1 MDNTRTNKVNRL
13 LQKELSELFRLQT
26 SALKGVLVTVTSVS
40 ISPDLGIA
48 HVRLSIF
55 PNDKAD
61 ELLSAIKQNTVAIR
75 YDLGNRVK
83 SQLRKLPELYFHI
96 DDSLNY
102 LERIDELL
110 KK

>member
-55 PNDKAD
+55 PND
-61 ELLSAIKQNTVAIR
+61 LLSAIKQNTVAIR
-75 YDLGNRVK
+75 YDLGKRVK

>member
-1 MDNTRTNKVNRL
+1 MDNKRISKVNRL

-26 SALKGVLVTVTSVS
+26 VAMRGVLVTVTSVS

-55 PNDKAD
+55 PNEKSK
-61 ELLSAIKQNTVAIR
+61 ELLDSIKANTVSIR
-75 YDLGNRVK
+75 YDLGQRVK
-83 SQLRKLPELYFHI
+83 SQLRKLPELNFHI
-96 DDSLNY
+96 DDSLDY

>member
-26 SALKGVLVTVTSVS
+26 SALKGVLITVTSVS

-61 ELLSAIKQNTVAIR
+61 ELLSVIKQNTVAIR
-75 YDLGNRVK
+75 YDLGKRVK

>member
-1 MDNTRTNKVNRL
+1 MDNTRTSKVNRL
-13 LQKELSELFRLQT
+13 LQKELSELFRIQT
-26 SALKGVLVTVTSVS
+26 AAMPGVLITVTSVS

-55 PNDKAD
+55 PNNKAD
-61 ELLSAIKQNTVAIR
+61 ELLKTIQKNTTQVR
-75 YDLGNRVK
+75 YDLGQRVK
-83 SQLRKLPELYFHI
+83 SQLRKIPELYFHI

>member
-1 MDNTRTNKVNRL
+1 MDNTRTSKVNRL

-26 SALKGVLVTVTSVS
+26 SAMPGVLITVTSVS

-48 HVRLSIF
+48 HIRLSIF
-55 PNDKAD
+55 PNEKAD
-61 ELLSAIKQNTVAIR
+61 ELLKAIKQNTVMIR
-75 YDLGNRVK
+75 HDLGKRVK
-83 SQLRKLPELYFHI
+83 SQLRKLPELNFHL
-96 DDSLNY
+96 DNSLNY

>member
-1 MDNTRTNKVNRL
+1 MDNTRTSKLNRL

-26 SALKGVLVTVTSVS
+26 ASLPGVLITVTSVS

-55 PNDKAD
+55 PNDKAE
-61 ELLSAIKQNTVAIR
+61 ELLKAIKHNTATIR
-75 YDLGNRVK
+75 FDLGKRVK
-83 SQLRKLPELYFHI
+83 SQLRRLPELYFHI

>member
-48 HVRLSIF
+48 HVRLS
-55 PNDKAD
+55 NDKAD

-75 YDLGNRVK
+75 YDLGKRVK

>member
-13 LQKELSELFRLQT
+13 LQKELSELFRLRT

-55 PNDKAD
+55 PNDKAE

-75 YDLGNRVK
+75 YDLGKRVK

>member
-1 MDNTRTNKVNRL
+1 MDNTRTSKVNRL

-26 SALKGVLVTVTSVS
+26 AVMGGVLITVTSVS

-55 PNDKAD
+55 PNDKAN
-61 ELLSAIKQNTVAIR
+61 ELLKAIQQNTIAIR
-75 YDLGNRVK
+75 YDLGKRVK

>member
-1 MDNTRTNKVNRL
+1 MDNTRTSKVNRL

-26 SALKGVLVTVTSVS
+26 AAMPGVLITVTSVS

-55 PNDKAD
+55 PNNKAD
-61 ELLSAIKQNTVAIR
+61 ELLKTIQKNTTQVR
-75 YDLGNRVK
+75 YDLGQRVK
-83 SQLRKLPELYFHI
+83 SQLRKIPELYFHI

>member
-75 YDLGNRVK
+75 YDLGKRVK
-83 SQLRKLPELYFHI
+83 SQLRKLPKLYFHI

>member
-1 MDNTRTNKVNRL
+1 MDTTKTSKVNRL

-26 SALKGVLVTVTSVS
+26 AALSGVLITVTSVS

-55 PNDKAD
+55 PNDKAE
-61 ELLSAIKQNTVAIR
+61 ELLKSIRHDAATVR
-75 YDLGNRVK
+75 YDLAKRIK
-83 SQLRKLPELYFHI
+83 SQLRKMPELYFHI

>member
-1 MDNTRTNKVNRL
+1 MDNTRTSKVNRL

-26 SALKGVLVTVTSVS
+26 SAMPGVLITVTSVS

-55 PNDKAD
+55 PNDKAS
-61 ELLSAIKQNTVAIR
+61 ELLKAIKQNTTTIR
-75 YDLGNRVK
+75 FDLGKRVK
-83 SQLRKLPELYFHI
+83 SQLRRLPELIFHI

>member
-61 ELLSAIKQNTVAIR
+61 ELLSVIKQNTVAIR
-75 YDLGNRVK
+75 YDLGKRVK

>member
-26 SALKGVLVTVTSVS
+26 SALKGELVTVTSVS

-75 YDLGNRVK
+75 YDLGKRVK

>member
-26 SALKGVLVTVTSVS
+26 SALKEVLVTVTSVS

-75 YDLGNRVK
+75 YDLGKRVK

>member
-1 MDNTRTNKVNRL
+1 MDNTRTSKVNRL

-26 SALKGVLVTVTSVS
+26 ASLPGVLITVTSVN

-55 PNDKAD
+55 PTDKAE
-61 ELLSAIKQNTVAIR
+61 ELLKAIKHNTATIR
-75 YDLGNRVK
+75 FDLGKRVK
-83 SQLRKLPELYFHI
+83 SQLRRLPELYFHI

>member
-40 ISPDLGIA
+40 ISPDLSIA

-75 YDLGNRVK
+75 YDLGKRVK

>member
-1 MDNTRTNKVNRL
+1 MDNTRTSKVNRL

-26 SALKGVLVTVTSVS
+26 SAMSGVLVSVTSVS

-55 PNDKAD
+55 PNERAD
-61 ELLSAIKQNTVAIR
+61 ELIKAIKQNATTIR
-75 YDLGNRVK
+75 YDLGQRVK
-83 SQLRKLPELYFHI
+83 SQLRKLPELYFHL

-110 KK
+110 KL

>member
-26 SALKGVLVTVTSVS
+26 AALKGVLVTVTSVS

-55 PNDKAD
+55 PNDKAE

-75 YDLGNRVK
+75 YDLGKRVK

-102 LERIDELL
+102 LERIDGLL

>member
-1 MDNTRTNKVNRL
+1 MDNTRTSKVNRL

-26 SALKGVLVTVTSVS
+26 AAMGGVLITVTSVS

-55 PNDKAD
+55 PNDKAN
-61 ELLSAIKQNTVAIR
+61 ELLKAIQQNTIAIR
-75 YDLGNRVK
+75 YDLGKRVK

>member
-55 PNDKAD
+55 PNDKAE

-75 YDLGNRVK
+75 YDLGKRVK
-83 SQLRKLPELYFHI
+83 SQLHKLPELYFHI

>member
-1 MDNTRTNKVNRL
+1 MDNTRTSKVNRL

-26 SALKGVLVTVTSVS
+26 AAMPGVLITVTSVS

-55 PNDKAD
+55 PNNKAD
-61 ELLSAIKQNTVAIR
+61 ELFKTIQKNTTQVR
-75 YDLGNRVK
+75 YDLGQRVK
-83 SQLRKLPELYFHI
+83 SQLRKIPELYFHI

>member
-55 PNDKAD
+55 PNDKAE

-75 YDLGNRVK
+75 YDLVKRVK

>member
-55 PNDKAD
+55 PNDKTE

-75 YDLGNRVK
+75 YDLGKRVK

>member
-1 MDNTRTNKVNRL
+1 MDNTRTSKVNRL

-26 SALKGVLVTVTSVS
+26 VAIPGVLITVTSVS

-55 PNDKAD
+55 PNDKA
-61 ELLSAIKQNTVAIR
+61 EGLLAAIKQNASTIR
-75 YDLGNRVK
+75 FDLGKRIK
-83 SQLRKLPELYFHI
+83 SQLRRIPELYFHI

-110 KK
+110 KQ

>member
-1 MDNTRTNKVNRL
+1 MDNTRTSKVNRL

-26 SALKGVLVTVTSVS
+26 AALPGVLITVTSVS

-55 PNDKAD
+55 PNDKAS
-61 ELLSAIKQNTVAIR
+61 ELLQSIKQNTAAIR
-75 YDLGNRVK
+75 YDLGQRVK
-83 SQLRKLPELYFHI
+83 SQLRKLPELHFHI

>member
-26 SALKGVLVTVTSVS
+26 AAMPGILITVTSVS

-55 PNDKAD
+55 PNDKAG
-61 ELLSAIKQNTVAIR
+61 ELLKTIQKNTTQVR
-75 YDLGNRVK
+75 YDLGQRVK
-83 SQLRKLPELYFHI
+83 SQLRKIPELYFHI

>member
-61 ELLSAIKQNTVAIR
+61 ELLSATVAIR
-75 YDLGNRVK
+75 YDLGKRVK

>member
-40 ISPDLGIA
+40 ISPDLSIA

-55 PNDKAD
+55 PNDKAE

-75 YDLGNRVK
+75 YDLGKRVK

>member
-13 LQKELSELFRLQT
+13 LQKELRELFRLQT

-75 YDLGNRVK
+75 YDLGKRVK

-102 LERIDELL
+102 LERID
-110 KK
+110 

>member
-1 MDNTRTNKVNRL
+1 MDNTRTSKVNRL

-26 SALKGVLVTVTSVS
+26 ASLPGVLITVTSVS

-55 PNDKAD
+55 PNDKAE
-61 ELLSAIKQNTVAIR
+61 ELLNAIKHNTATIR
-75 YDLGNRVK
+75 FDLGKRVK
-83 SQLRKLPELYFHI
+83 SQLRRLPELYFHI

>member
-1 MDNTRTNKVNRL
+1 MDSTRTNKVNRL

-26 SALKGVLVTVTSVS
+26 SAMPGVLLTVTSVR

-55 PNDKAD
+55 PSEKSEA
-61 ELLSAIKQNTVAIR
+61 LLQTIKENTVAIR
-75 YDLGNRVK
+75 YDLGKRIKN
-83 SQLRKLPELYFHI
+83 QLRRLPELHFHI
-96 DDSLNY
+96 DDSLDY

-110 KK
+110 KH

>member
-26 SALKGVLVTVTSVS
+26 SALKGVLITVTSVS

-61 ELLSAIKQNTVAIR
+61 ELLSVIKQNTVAIR
-75 YDLGNRVK
+75 YDLGKRVK
-83 SQLRKLPELYFHI
+83 SQLRKLPELDFHI

>member
-48 HVRLSIF
+48 HVRLSII

-75 YDLGNRVK
+75 YDLGKRVK

>member
-1 MDNTRTNKVNRL
+1 M
-13 LQKELSELFRLQT
+13 QT
-26 SALKGVLVTVTSVS
+26 AALKGVLVTVTSVS

-55 PNDKAD
+55 PNDKAE

-75 YDLGNRVK
+75 YDLGKRVK

>member
-1 MDNTRTNKVNRL
+1 MDNTRTSKVNRL
-13 LQKELSELFRLQT
+13 LQKELSELFREQT
-26 SALKGVLVTVTSVS
+26 AAMSGVLISVTSVS

-55 PNDKAD
+55 PNEKSA
-61 ELLSAIKQNTVAIR
+61 ELLKAIKENTTTIR
-75 YDLGNRVK
+75 YDLGKRIK
-83 SQLRKLPELYFHI
+83 SQLRRLPELNFHI

>member
-26 SALKGVLVTVTSVS
+26 AAMPGVLVTVTSVS

-55 PNDKAD
+55 PNEKAD
-61 ELLSAIKQNTVAIR
+61 DLLKAIKQNTVSIR
-75 YDLGNRVK
+75 YDLGKRVK